1 MTKKTIDTLIEDMYA
16 LFDGEHV
23 FKEGADILFAHKF
36 AKQVVDRI
44 APKVDYKPSLRM
56 SNIGQPCEKKLWHD
70 LNTPELAEPLT
81 PQTKMKFVFG
91 DMYEEFALF
100 LAEQAGHTVEGLQ
113 SEMELDG
120 LVGHR
125 DAVIDGMLVDVK
137 SASAFGFEKF
147 ANHELEKDDA
157 FGYIPQ
163 LQAYLSA
170 SQDDPL
176 VTVKD
181 RAAFLVINKVTGALC
196 LDVHEFKDFDWSKII
211 ERKRGILEG
220 GASPPRGFDDEPHQ
234 KSGNRKL
241 GVNCSYCHHKHHCW
255 PGLRTFLYGKYPV
268 SLTVVNREPK
278 VYEIKDN

>member
-1 MTKKTIDTLIEDMYA
+1 MKTIDTLVQDIYD

-44 APKVDYKPSLRM
+44 APKINYEPSLRM
-56 SNIGQPCEKKLWHD
+56 SNVGQPCEKKLWHD
-70 LNTPELAEPLT
+70 LNTPELARPLT

-113 SEMELDG
+113 SEMKLDG
-120 LVGHR
+120 LTGHR

-137 SASAFGFEKF
+137 SASSFGFDKF
-147 ANHELEKDDA
+147 QNGELAEDDA

-181 RAAFLVINKVTGALC
+181 KAAFLVINKVTGALC
-196 LDVHEFKDFDWSKII
+196 LDIHSFENFDWDKII
-211 ERKRGILEG
+211 TEKRKMLDQPEP
-220 GASPPRGFDDEPHQ
+220 PPRGFSDEPHQ
-234 KSGNRKL
+234 KSGNMKL
-241 GVNCSYCHHKHHCW
+241 GVNCSYCHHNHHCW
-255 PGLRTFLYGKYPV
+255 PGIRGFLYGKYPV
-268 SLTVVNREPK
+268 YLTKVVREPK
-278 VYEIKDN
+278 VTEFEV